1 MPRCERIAV
10 QEGEKGALRAAG
22 GAGEAGEAAE
32 ETRDAPRGDRRGCPI
47 ARGQK
52 RTSRMKMSG
61 RRLGMIRKEEVEE
74 KERFS
79 STLFV

>member
-1 MPRCERIAV
+1 MPQAGQERPV
-10 QEGEKGALRAAG
+10 NLWNRQGMPHGSPERLPHSQRTKRA
-22 GAGEAGEAAE
+22 
-32 ETRDAPRGDRRGCPI
+32 
-47 ARGQK
+47 
-52 RTSRMKMSG
+52 SRMRMSG